1 MVEADSEDVCEL
13 KAEGAQLSSGNVG
26 SNQSMGNV
34 LFIAVYFLIIFCEC
48 ISNINVHVLLYPLR

>member
-26 SNQSMGNV
+26 SNQSIGNV
-34 LFIAVYFLIIFCEC
+34 LFYSCSPRHHYL
-48 ISNINVHVLLYPLR
+48 